1 MPKKMILK
9 LTILVIQVVI
19 VFSQHQENANSE
31 DQNEFYRNL
40 FIPHTFKDTN
50 DTHQTYFS
58 LNQGCEHI
66 YGFLGECPKGSAEI
80 QQCFQR

>member
-1 MPKKMILK
+1 M
-9 LTILVIQVVI
+9 IQVVI

-31 DQNEFYRNL
+31 DQNELYRNL
-40 FIPHTFKDTN
+40 SLPYDFPHTN
-50 DTHQTYFS
+50 SLSGPFS
-58 LNQGCEHI
+58 LNHGCEHI